1 MQLIG
6 QKSTLY
12 SFSHKLKD
20 ILVKKNY
27 CENFMR
33 IVRIVPEK
41 ITVEFSLS
49 FHIWRYHYRRSKL
62 LIF

>member
-27 CENFMR
+27 WKFYENCENSSWENYGWIFIIFPYM
-33 IVRIVPEK
+33 E
-41 ITVEFSLS
+41 
-49 FHIWRYHYRRSKL
+49 IWL
-62 LIF
+62 P